1 MAASGVNQVLFQR
14 CSNIQ
19 KPELADGIVKM
30 ASEQDGTV
38 QTFNLVLTLAMAW
51 LAFLV
56 LFPNAV

>member
-1 MAASGVNQVLFQR
+1 
-14 CSNIQ
+14 
-19 KPELADGIVKM
+19 M